1 MILMSLKLPR
11 NMWILKKQDKRIDKV
26 IGFVYANFIKFK
38 QNDLVEYFRPIFWK
52 MFVI

>member
-1 MILMSLKLPR
+1 MSLKLPR

-26 IGFVYANFIKFK
+26 IGLYANFIKFK